1 MEDRN
6 QDIANCFLNLVR
18 RYRDAFPTVSLGT
31 ILSLLNPHGEWAEAA
46 NYGFDNEVLAYCSSV
61 AFDDANALAPYVA
74 YLIQHPF
81 AAYNMK
87 WFCDTKAPREQA
99 ETIDTLVQL
108 GPLGPLG
115 PLEPINNNNNNAID
129 WGGDLAD
136 LFSG

>member
-18 RYRDAFPTVSLGT
+18 RYRDAFPTVSLAT

-46 NYGFDNEVLAYCSSV
+46 NHTFDNEVLAYCSSV

-99 ETIDTLVQL
+99 ETIDTLVEL
-108 GPLGPLG
+108 PLGPLG
-115 PLEPINNNNNNAID
+115 PINNNNNNNTD
-129 WGGDLAD
+129 WVGDLAD